1 MKDASILRC
10 PHCHAAALQQEGD
23 VTSCRGC
30 GATYPHCGG
39 RPVLLRHD
47 NPLFKPSDYPAQPSN
62 RLARKRRI
70 MPSASVNLA
79 RERLLAR
86 LADRLREHCD
96 SPITVLVV
104 GAGVQREALQG
115 YLGGEG
121 RVQILCADID
131 VSADVDFFADAHE
144 LPCADGSVDA
154 IITTAVLEHVL
165 DPVRVAREIT
175 RVLKVGGLLYSELPF
190 MQQVHEGAYDFTRYT
205 LSGHRRLFNRFRE
218 IDAGMVAGPGTALVW
233 SLENFTT
240 AFFSGRHAR
249 LLARGVTRLLCSWIK
264 LADHWLESRPA
275 AMDGASCTYLF
286 GERMEGSVSDAE
298 LIDRYVGARRLSH
311 I

>member
-23 VTSCRGC
+23 ATSCRGC
-30 GATYPHCGG
+30 GAVYPHCGG

-47 NPLFKPSDYPAQPSN
+47 NPLFKPSDYPAQPPT
-62 RLARKRRI
+62 RPARKRRM
-70 MPSASVNLA
+70 MPSASVNLS
-79 RERLLAR
+79 RKRLLFR

-96 SPITVLVV
+96 SLTTVLVV
-104 GAGVQREALQG
+104 GAGVQRVTLGE
-115 YLGGEG
+115 YLGEEG
-121 RVQILCADID
+121 RVQILCVDID

-144 LPCADGSVDA
+144 LPFADGSVDA
-154 IITTAVLEHVL
+154 VITTAVMEHVL
-165 DPVRVAREIT
+165 DPVRVASELT

-205 LSGHRRLFNRFRE
+205 LSGHRRLFNRIRE

-233 SLENFTT
+233 SLEHFTT
-240 AFFSGRHAR
+240 AFFSDQRAQ
-249 LLARGVTRLLCSWIK
+249 LLARGATRLLCSWIK
-264 LADHWLESRPA
+264 LADHWLERRPA

-286 GERMEGSVSDAE
+286 GERMEDTVSDAE